1 MRVALRPARLTDAA
15 ALLDIKDR
23 IRLRLETATSRQLG
37 GFLLGTSLAEYRQFI
52 QHDVVLVAESDCP
65 RQVVGFAIVM
75 QHDTLMQSELLK
87 RAEQVQWEAAFRQ
100 RFDARRLAFFEQLGM
115 LPDAAFRVYAKYLAF
130 AVTWQILQ
138 THEALFTT
146 VLQYP
151 FVNTAA
157 LSFIKVVGFQHV
169 GVVDEVYADYG
180 RIKSDVYHL
189 ERRTFERTI
198 DQPRFKIFLERARQ
212 AGYWPQEP
220 A

>member
-1 MRVALRPARLTDAA
+1 MRVALRPAGLADAA

-23 IRLRLETATSRQLG
+23 IRLKLESATSRQLG
-37 GFLLGTSLAEYRQFI
+37 GFLLGTSLVEYEQFI
-52 QHDVVLVAESDCP
+52 RRDVVLVAESDCP

-100 RFDARRLAFFEQLGM
+100 RFDVRRMAFFEQLGM
-115 LPDAAFRVYAKYLAF
+115 LPDAAYRVYAKYLAF
-130 AVTWQILQ
+130 SITWQVLQ

-157 LSFIKVVGFQHV
+157 LSFIKVIGFEYV
-169 GVVDEVYADYG
+169 GVVDEVYPDYG

-189 ERRTFERTI
+189 ERPIFERKI

-212 AGYWPQEP
+212 AGYWTQEHS
-220 A
+220 

>member
-1 MRVALRPARLTDAA
+1 MPIAIRPAVLADAA

-23 IRLRLETATSRQLG
+23 LRLRLEAAASQRLG
-37 GFLLGTSLAEYRQFI
+37 GFLLGTSLHEYQQFI
-52 QHDVVLVAESDCP
+52 QNDVVLVAESDGP

-75 QHDTLMQSELLK
+75 QHDTLLHSELLK

-100 RFDARRLAFFEQLGM
+100 RFDARRMAFFEQLGM
-115 LPDAAFRVYAKYLAF
+115 LPDTTYRVYAKYLAF
-130 AVTWQILQ
+130 SITRQILQ

-157 LSFIKVVGFQHV
+157 LSFIKVVGFEPV
-169 GVVDEVYADYG
+169 GVVDEVYPEYG

-189 ERRTFERTI
+189 ERQTFERHI
-198 DQPRFKIFLERARQ
+198 DQPRFKVFLERARRF
-212 AGYWPQEP
+212 GYLV
-220 A
+220 

>member
-1 MRVALRPARLTDAA
+1 MRVALRPAGLADAA

-23 IRLRLETATSRQLG
+23 IRLKLESATSRQLG
-37 GFLLGTSLAEYRQFI
+37 GFLLGTSLVEYEQFI
-52 QHDVVLVAESDCP
+52 RRDVVLVAESDCP
-65 RQVVGFAIVM
+65 QQVVGFAIVM

-100 RFDARRLAFFEQLGM
+100 RFDARRMAFFEQLGM
-115 LPDAAFRVYAKYLAF
+115 LPDAAYRVYAKYLAF
-130 AVTWQILQ
+130 SITWQVLQ

-157 LSFIKVVGFQHV
+157 LSFIKVVGFEYV
-169 GVVDEVYADYG
+169 GVVDEVYPDYG

-189 ERRTFERTI
+189 ERPIFERKI

-212 AGYWPQEP
+212 AGYWTQENS
-220 A
+220 